1 MRVWMGT
8 ILATLLLMGC
18 AVAESLSVQASG
30 TLHPFETAQIVVE
43 VPASGV
49 LTVGVTDGYGE
60 QQPVVSNLAVNPGQV
75 TLRSPILLRDAP
87 DVRQCHANRAA
98 VDGGWRISG
107 GNNRRAHRW
116 RGGGVGICPPQE

>member
-75 TLRSPILLRDAP
+75 TLPYEALSYCGMPLM
-87 DVRQCHANRAA
+87 
-98 VDGGWRISG
+98 
-107 GNNRRAHRW
+107 RAHRG

>member
-49 LTVGVTDGYGE
+49 LTVGLPTAME
-60 QQPVVSNLAVNPGQV
+60 SSSL
-75 TLRSPILLRDAP
+75 
-87 DVRQCHANRAA
+87 
-98 VDGGWRISG
+98 W
-107 GNNRRAHRW
+107 
-116 RGGGVGICPPQE
+116 

>member
-30 TLHPFETAQIVVE
+30 TLHPFETAQIMVE
-43 VPASGV
+43 VPASGA

-60 QQPVVSNLAVNPGQV
+60 QQPVVSNLAVNPGQI
-75 TLRSPILLRDAP
+75 TLCLLYTSPSPRDY
-87 DVRQCHANRAA
+87 AA
-98 VDGGWRISG
+98 SRMPSS
-107 GNNRRAHRW
+107 A
-116 RGGGVGICPPQE
+116 